1 MTPEQ
6 KEIRAAERKAL
17 AEVRRWRRQVAKE
30 KESLSPD
37 ELEEY
42 NRKHTEWIR
51 ARGFKIVNKVT
62 TND

>member
-17 AEVRRWRRQVAKE
+17 AEVRQWRRQVAKE

-42 NRKHTEWIR
+42 YKKRTERIR
-51 ARGFKIVNKVT
+51 AMGFNVIPSVT
-62 TND
+62 IND